1 MLNIQENISLRP
13 KTTMKIGGVARYYAE
28 PKTKAELE
36 EAIQFA
42 KEKEVPVIPL
52 GAGSNTI
59 FADGTINALIIRI
72 IADDVAINKN
82 LVTVSAGKYLAML
95 INELAEQ
102 NLDLSSLTGIPGTIG
117 GATFGNAGQ
126 GPKGIWIDAFIESV
140 TAYIDGTWKILSR
153 EDCQFRYRESYFK
166 DNAQSFP
173 IIWEVTLN
181 VPSGDRDSIKATIES
196 LLQKRIETQPH
207 VRTAGSC
214 FKAVGETPAWKLID
228 AANLRGFKIGNI
240 EISTK
245 HANFLISDKNPNFAD
260 AKALI
265 QKVKELIPEGLEVEM
280 RCVEE
285 DGSLAH

>member
-1 MLNIQENISLRP
+1 
-13 KTTMKIGGVARYYAE
+13 MKIGGVARYYAE